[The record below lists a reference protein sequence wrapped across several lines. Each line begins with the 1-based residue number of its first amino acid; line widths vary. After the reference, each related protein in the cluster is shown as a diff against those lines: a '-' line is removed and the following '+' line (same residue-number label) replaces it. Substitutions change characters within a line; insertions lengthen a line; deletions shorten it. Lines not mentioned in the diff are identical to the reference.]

1 MFSAPFCY
9 QNVGAYFWCSSIKPY
24 YLINVKHFSGLF
36 KSFLKFFK
44 LYFLSP
50 WTRLFGPLIDRS
62 QAVRYK
68 WCLHIKLHFKKKVN
82 SFLQVFAK
90 FFILF
95 FDLLYIVVFISFKHN
110 FRLLNSLDA
119 LFEVVFE
126 FFQLKRGFCL
136 FFHFLFLY
144 IIYLCRAR
152 YQLFIN
158 ILTLFNLFFNFFLCN
173 WLYLR

>member
-50 WTRLFGPLIDRS
+50 WTRLFGPLVDRS

-82 SFLQVFAK
+82 SFLPIFTNFLKK
-90 FFILF
+90 FFQYYILCLLNCENTIFCKKFSSYPQWRIALLF
-95 FDLLYIVVFISFKHN
+95 FLL
-110 FRLLNSLDA
+110 FR
-119 LFEVVFE
+119 
-126 FFQLKRGFCL
+126 QPR
-136 FFHFLFLY
+136 
-144 IIYLCRAR
+144 R
-152 YQLFIN
+152 
-158 ILTLFNLFFNFFLCN
+158 
-173 WLYLR
+173 

>member
-9 QNVGAYFWCSSIKPY
+9 QNAGAYFWCSSIKPY

-82 SFLQVFAK
+82 SFSPIFTNFLK
-90 FFILF
+90 NFFQYYILCLMNCENTIF
-95 FDLLYIVVFISFKHN
+95 CKKIFKLSTIKNCFTFLLY
-110 FRLLNSLDA
+110 
-119 LFEVVFE
+119 
-126 FFQLKRGFCL
+126 FQQPR
-136 FFHFLFLY
+136 
-144 IIYLCRAR
+144 R
-152 YQLFIN
+152 
-158 ILTLFNLFFNFFLCN
+158 
-173 WLYLR
+173 